1 MNLKEYLKHLNKIVE
16 KNPEAL
22 EYEVIYSKDEE
33 GNAFEE
39 VFYKPSIGFLDDE
52 NEYTAIDSEDWIEL
66 EEQPNVICIN

>member
-22 EYEVIYSKDEE
+22 EYEVIYSKDDE
-33 GNAFEE
+33 GNEFGE
-39 VFYKPSIGFLDDE
+39 VNFKPTLGFLDDE
-52 NEYTAIDSEDWIEL
+52 NEYTDIDSEDWIEL